1 MNVPPHQRARLQKE
15 EQIRELFN
23 RWAADGRAERM
34 ERQHRWITEQAIA
47 RMELGPS
54 ERILD
59 IGCGEGWTCRLL
71 SSHCPEAAIVGID
84 VSDEMIRLARRK
96 SPEQGNA
103 LFTPGS
109 AEEIPWAEGYF
120 TRVICVESAYY
131 WHSVEAAIREIFRV
145 TAFGGRIYV
154 VNSYHKENLHL
165 HRLPEQL
172 GVPLQ
177 LRSAVEWQELFEA
190 FGFQK
195 VEARLI
201 PDETPIPPNFDSD
214 LYFRSGDEKEQFQ
227 RAGVLLLAA
236 SKPQLPPPG
245 PIEPLS
251 EPFPVVR

>member
-34 ERQHRWITEQAIA
+34 ERQHRWITEQAID

-71 SSHCPEAAIVGID
+71 SSHCPEGAIVGID

-145 TAFGGRIYV
+145 TAFGASVYV

-165 HRLPEQL
+165 HHLPERL
-172 GVPLQ
+172 GVSLQ
-177 LRSAVEWQELFEA
+177 LHSVREWQEAFEV
-190 FGFQK
+190 FGFEE
-195 VEARLI
+195 VEVRLI
-201 PDETPIPPNFDSD
+201 VDETPIPPNFDSD

-251 EPFPVVR
+251 EPFPVVS